1 MTFSQTVT
9 LVDTLAR
16 FHLKGE
22 SRQYF
27 LGYLWWVLEPLL
39 YVGVFYLVFET
50 LLDSRQ
56 PDFLYFLM
64 VGKLTFIWFSKSVNQ
79 AASSLEANKGLM
91 AQTSL
96 RKELF
101 PLAVIHQGLYRQA
114 VVFFFLIGFLLM
126 GDYPPS
132 ATWLWLIP
140 LTVLQA
146 ILITACG
153 LLGALLVSFKR
164 DFRLVIQLGTIFLL
178 FMSGIFWDLNT
189 IADTGLRD
197 GLLLLN
203 PLANLIDCYRQV
215 LMLDEAPNGMRLVWV
230 FGESLL
236 LLIIAWA
243 AYSRLQ
249 FWIARQVVTR

>member
-39 YVGVFYLVFET
+39 YVGVFYLVFEI

-79 AASSLEANKGLM
+79 ASSSLEANKGLM
-91 AQTSL
+91 AQTHL

-101 PLAVIHQGLYRQA
+101 PLAVIHQGFYRQF
-114 VVFFFLIGFLLM
+114 VVFIFLIGFLVM
-126 GDYPPS
+126 GGYAPS
-132 ATWLWLIP
+132 AVWLWLIP
-140 LTVLQA
+140 VALLQA
-146 ILITACG
+146 MLITACG

-164 DFRLVIQLGTIFLL
+164 DFRLLIQLGMVFLL
-178 FMSGIFWDLNT
+178 FMSGIFWDLNV
-189 IADTGLRD
+189 IADTRLRD
-197 GLLLLN
+197 GLLVLN

-215 LMLDEAPNGMRLVWV
+215 LMFGAAPKVMRLAWA

-236 LLIIAWA
+236 LLIIVCA
-243 AYSRLQ
+243 AYRRLQ
-249 FWIARQVVTR
+249 FWIARQVITR

>member
-1 MTFSQTVT
+1 MTLSQTVT

-39 YVGVFYLVFET
+39 YVAVFYLVFDI
-50 LLDSRQ
+50 LLGSRQ

-79 AASSLEANKGLM
+79 AAGSLEANKGLL
-91 AQTSL
+91 AQTNL

-101 PLAVIHQGLYRQA
+101 PLAVIHQGFYRQLA
-114 VVFFFLIGFLLM
+114 VFAFLVCFLLIGGYL
-126 GDYPPS
+126 PS
-132 ATWLWLIP
+132 AVWLWLIP
-140 LTVLQA
+140 LTLLQA
-146 ILITACG
+146 MLIAGCG
-153 LLGALLVSFKR
+153 LLGALLVSLRR
-164 DFRLVIQLGTIFLL
+164 DFRLVIQLGTVFLL

-189 IADTGLRD
+189 IADARLRD
-197 GLLLLN
+197 GLLMVN

-215 LMLDEAPNGMRLVWV
+215 LMLGEAPEAIRLAWV
-230 FGESLL
+230 LGESLL
-236 LLIIAWA
+236 LLIPAWV
-243 AYSRLQ
+243 AYDRLQ

>member
-27 LGYLWWVLEPLL
+27 IGYLWWVLEPLL
-39 YVGVFYLVFET
+39 YVGVFYLVFDI
-50 LLDSRQ
+50 LLNSRQ
-56 PDFLYFLM
+56 PDFLYFLI
-64 VGKLTFIWFSKSVNQ
+64 VGKVTFIWFSKSVNQ

-91 AQTSL
+91 AQTNL

-101 PLAVIHQGLYRQA
+101 PLAVILQGLYRQL
-114 VVFFFLIGFLLM
+114 VVFLFLIGFLLM
-126 GDYPPS
+126 GGYPPS

-146 ILITACG
+146 MLITACG

-164 DFRLVIQLGTIFLL
+164 DFRLVIQLGTVFLL

-189 IADTGLRD
+189 IADTRLRD
-197 GLLLLN
+197 GLLVLN
-203 PLANLIDCYRQV
+203 PMANLIDCYRQV
-215 LMLDEAPNGMRLVWV
+215 LMLDEAPNAIRLAWV
-230 FGESLL
+230 LGESLL
-236 LLIIAWA
+236 LLIPAWVA
-243 AYSRLQ
+243 CDHLQ
-249 FWIARQVVTR
+249 FWIARQVVNR

>member
-39 YVGVFYLVFET
+39 YVGVFYLVFEI
-50 LLDSRQ
+50 LLDSGQ

-79 AASSLEANKGLM
+79 ASSSLETNKGLM
-91 AQTSL
+91 AQTNL

-101 PLAVIHQGLYRQA
+101 PLAVIHQGFYRQF
-114 VVFFFLIGFLLM
+114 VVFIFLIGFLVM
-126 GDYPPS
+126 GGYAPS
-132 ATWLWLIP
+132 AVWLWLIP
-140 LTVLQA
+140 LALLQA
-146 ILITACG
+146 MLIAACG

-164 DFRLVIQLGTIFLL
+164 DFLLLIQLGMVFLL
-178 FMSGIFWDLNT
+178 FMSGIFWDLNV
-189 IADTGLRD
+189 IADTRLRD
-197 GLLLLN
+197 GLLVLN

-215 LMLDEAPNGMRLVWV
+215 LMFGAAPKVMRLAWA

-236 LLIIAWA
+236 LLIIVCA
-243 AYSRLQ
+243 AYRRLQ
-249 FWIARQVVTR
+249 FWIARQVITR

>member
-1 MTFSQTVT
+1 MTLSQTVT

-39 YVGVFYLVFET
+39 YVAVFYLVFDI
-50 LLDSRQ
+50 LLGSRQ

-79 AASSLEANKGLM
+79 AAGSLEANKGLM
-91 AQTSL
+91 AQTNL

-101 PLAVIHQGLYRQA
+101 PLAVIHQGFYRQLA
-114 VVFFFLIGFLLM
+114 VFGFLSIGGYL
-126 GDYPPS
+126 PS
-132 ATWLWLIP
+132 AVWLWLIP
-140 LTVLQA
+140 LTLLQA
-146 ILITACG
+146 MLIAGCG
-153 LLGALLVSFKR
+153 LLGALLVSLRR
-164 DFRLVIQLGTIFLL
+164 DFRLVIQLGTVFLL

-189 IADTGLRD
+189 IADARLRD
-197 GLLLLN
+197 GLLMVN

-215 LMLDEAPNGMRLVWV
+215 LMLGEAPEAIRLAWV
-230 FGESLL
+230 LGESLL
-236 LLIIAWA
+236 LLIPAWV
-243 AYSRLQ
+243 AYDRLQ

>member
-27 LGYLWWVLEPLL
+27 LGNLWWVLEPLL

-56 PDFLYFLM
+56 PDFLYFLI
-64 VGKLTFIWFSKSVNQ
+64 VGKVTFIWFSKSVNQ

-91 AQTSL
+91 AQTNL

-101 PLAVIHQGLYRQA
+101 PLAVILQGLYRQF
-114 VVFFFLIGFLLM
+114 VVFLFLIGFLII
-126 GDYPPS
+126 GGYPPS

-140 LTVLQA
+140 LAALQTM
-146 ILITACG
+146 LITACG
-153 LLGALLVSFKR
+153 LLGALLVSVKR
-164 DFRLVIQLGTIFLL
+164 DFRLVIQLGTVFLL

-189 IADTGLRD
+189 VAEAHLRG
-197 GLLLLN
+197 GLLVLN

-215 LMLDEAPNGMRLVWV
+215 LMRDEAPNAIRLAWV
-230 FGESLL
+230 LGESLL
-236 LLIIAWA
+236 LLIPAWV
-243 AYSRLQ
+243 AYDRLQ
-249 FWIARQVVTR
+249 FWIARQVVNR

>member
-1 MTFSQTVT
+1 M
-9 LVDTLAR
+9 
-16 FHLKGE
+16 
-22 SRQYF
+22 
-27 LGYLWWVLEPLL
+27 
-39 YVGVFYLVFET
+39 
-50 LLDSRQ
+50 
-56 PDFLYFLM
+56 
-64 VGKLTFIWFSKSVNQ
+64 
-79 AASSLEANKGLM
+79 
-91 AQTSL
+91 
-96 RKELF
+96 
-101 PLAVIHQGLYRQA
+101 
-114 VVFFFLIGFLLM
+114 FFFLIGFLLM

-164 DFRLVIQLGTIFLL
+164 DFRLVIQLGTVFLL

>member
-1 MTFSQTVT
+1 MT
-9 LVDTLAR
+9 LVNTLAR

-22 SRQYF
+22 SRQYS

-39 YVGVFYLVFET
+39 YVGVFYLVFEI
-50 LLDSRQ
+50 LLNSRQ
-56 PDFLYFLM
+56 QDFLYFLI
-64 VGKLTFIWFSKSVNQ
+64 VGKVTFIWFSKSVNQ

-91 AQTSL
+91 AQTNL

-101 PLAVIHQGLYRQA
+101 PLAVILQGLYRQL
-114 VVFFFLIGFLLM
+114 VVFLFLIGFLLM
-126 GDYPPS
+126 GGYPPS

-140 LTVLQA
+140 LTVMQA

-164 DFRLVIQLGTIFLL
+164 DFRLVIQLGTVFLL

-189 IADTGLRD
+189 IADAHLRD
-197 GLLLLN
+197 GLLVLN

-215 LMLDEAPNGMRLVWV
+215 LMLDEAPNAIRLAWV
-230 FGESLL
+230 LGESLL
-236 LLIIAWA
+236 LLILAWA
-243 AYSRLQ
+243 AYDRLQ
-249 FWIARQVVTR
+249 FWIARQVVNR

>member
-1 MTFSQTVT
+1 M
-9 LVDTLAR
+9 
-16 FHLKGE
+16 
-22 SRQYF
+22 
-27 LGYLWWVLEPLL
+27 
-39 YVGVFYLVFET
+39 
-50 LLDSRQ
+50 
-56 PDFLYFLM
+56 
-64 VGKLTFIWFSKSVNQ
+64 
-79 AASSLEANKGLM
+79 
-91 AQTSL
+91 
-96 RKELF
+96 
-101 PLAVIHQGLYRQA
+101 
-114 VVFFFLIGFLLM
+114 
-126 GDYPPS
+126 PS
-132 ATWLWLIP
+132 
-140 LTVLQA
+140 
-146 ILITACG
+146 ACG

-164 DFRLVIQLGTIFLL
+164 DFRLVIQLGTVFLL

>member
-1 MTFSQTVT
+1 MTLSQTVT

-39 YVGVFYLVFET
+39 YVAVFYLVFDI
-50 LLDSRQ
+50 LPGSHQ

-91 AQTSL
+91 AQTNL

-101 PLAVIHQGLYRQA
+101 PLAVILQGFYRQLA
-114 VVFFFLIGFLLM
+114 VFAFLVCFLLL
-126 GDYPPS
+126 GGYLPS

-140 LTVLQA
+140 LALLQA
-146 ILITACG
+146 MLIAGCG
-153 LLGALLVSFKR
+153 LLGALLVSLRR
-164 DFRLVIQLGTIFLL
+164 DFRLVIQLGTVFLL

-189 IADTGLRD
+189 ISDARLRE
-197 GLLLLN
+197 GLLVLN

-215 LMLDEAPNGMRLVWV
+215 LMSGGAPNLTRLAWV
-230 FGESLL
+230 LGESLL
-236 LLIIAWA
+236 LLIPAWV
-243 AYSRLQ
+243 AYDRLQ

>member
-22 SRQYF
+22 SRQYL

-39 YVGVFYLVFET
+39 YVAVFYLVFEI
-50 LLDSRQ
+50 LLGSRQ

-79 AASSLEANKGLM
+79 AASSLEANKGLI
-91 AQTSL
+91 AQTNL

-101 PLAVIHQGLYRQA
+101 PLAVIHQGFYRQL
-114 VVFFFLIGFLLM
+114 VVFIFLICFLLV

-132 ATWLWLIP
+132 AVWLWLIP
-140 LTVLQA
+140 LTLLQA
-146 ILITACG
+146 MLIAGCG
-153 LLGALLVSFKR
+153 LFAALLVSVKR
-164 DFRLVIQLGTIFLL
+164 DFRLLIQLGMVFLL
-178 FMSGIFWDLNT
+178 FMSGIFWDLNV
-189 IADTGLRD
+189 IADTRLRE

-215 LMLDEAPNGMRLVWV
+215 LMLGEGPNGMRLVWV

-236 LLIIAWA
+236 LMIIAWA